1 MSVGEDGGG
10 EALELGR
17 SSPLGRG
24 HISGET
30 DQFLQPE
37 RFLLPPPQRGSITSQ
52 LPIDC
57 AVDEPCTRHAVN
69 VEKSNRKGTPWSWG
83 NTYNNIQQHEVP
95 KYTARRGVCKT

>member
-10 EALELGR
+10 EALELGH

-24 HISGET
+24 HILGET

-57 AVDEPCTRHAVN
+57 AVDEPCRRHAVECRKVQQKRHS
-69 VEKSNRKGTPWSWG
+69 VELGEH
-83 NTYNNIQQHEVP
+83 I
-95 KYTARRGVCKT
+95 